1 MLAPCR
7 RRSVLLLSAVLPA
20 WPLGLRAE
28 PAPDLLMQAVWVRLG
43 VERVVKLEL
52 ERRVLALPRSLTEAA
67 KERQR
72 LTRALDALAQP
83 QKALSGRRE
92 AQVQRA
98 VGDASELLGQVAAVA
113 TPAALVGQS
122 EALAARLG
130 QVMATL
136 AGLASD
142 GERAAQVD
150 LLARA
155 AAFALRLGKLNF
167 AAAAGGAS
175 ADVSVSAQQTLGEF
189 RAALQAVGAQ
199 RLDERARQDLQLAQN
214 QWLLLSNAL
223 GPSGLAKSSERLV
236 EVATTTDRIAESM
249 GALARRS

>member
-1 MLAPCR
+1 M
-7 RRSVLLLSAVLPA
+7 LSALLPA
-20 WPLGLRAE
+20 WPLGLKAQ
-28 PAPDLLMQAVWVRLG
+28 PTPDLLMQAVWVRLG

-72 LTRALDALAQP
+72 LARALDALAQP

-98 VGDASELLGQVAAVA
+98 VGDASELLGQVAAA
-113 TPAALVGQS
+113 AAPAALVGQS

-167 AAAAGGAS
+167 AAAAAGGAS
-175 ADVSVSAQQTLGEF
+175 ADVAVSAQQTLGEF

-199 RLDERARQDLQLAQN
+199 RLDERAQQDLQLAQN

-223 GPSGLAKSSERLV
+223 GPSGLAKSSERLA